1 MAVLTRTLEMIPI
14 GDKAERDR
22 IYTWIRSFM
31 DAQSKMMN
39 QYMSALYIAA
49 IQEIS
54 KEDRQ
59 ELNKLYNRIPTSSKG
74 SAFDKEIELPKGLGA
89 AYGQTVRADFDTSCE
104 NGLLHGRV
112 ALPTY
117 KRDYPIII
125 PPLYVQ
131 LRKVNQETKGKNCGF
146 YEEYDSYN
154 DLYDALTQG
163 EPEIFWSFVDKMI
176 FKIRFGNPYKSAF
189 LRSEILHFLEGEY
202 KAMGSSLSINNKGK
216 IILSLTMEIPEKK
229 VKLDENTVCGVS
241 LGFMH
246 PIVCSVNNNFYK
258 KEFIGDYDVFVDTR
272 VRLQEQRRELQKKLK
287 YASSSHGRVK
297 KLRKLDILRKREAN
311 FAKTM
316 NHKMSSDIVKFAVKN
331 EAKYINMQDLTSFG
345 KDNRDNIKSGYEF
358 ALRNWSYFQLQQMVT
373 YKAATYGIVV
383 RKISNDNLSDTCSIC
398 GAEGIIED
406 GAFICSDPNCLSHD
420 KYEKA
425 RKNGKGNYYFNSDFN
440 ISRNASISENFTTK
454 KRKSKAEKKEE
465 RKAKKEKENLDKT

>member
-1 MAVLTRTLEMIPI
+1 MKYRKYLLVAAALVVIGATSIKPAMAYFTDSHQASGTVTVYL
-14 GDKAERDR
+14 GDMEITPDEKAYDW
-22 IYTWIRSFM
+22 T
-31 DAQSKMMN
+31 
-39 QYMSALYIAA
+39 
-49 IQEIS
+49 
-54 KEDRQ
+54 
-59 ELNKLYNRIPTSSKG
+59 
-74 SAFDKEIELPKGLGA
+74 KEI
-89 AYGQTVRADFDTSCE
+89 TV
-104 NGLLHGRV
+104 
-112 ALPTY
+112 
-117 KRDYPIII
+117 
-125 PPLYVQ
+125 
-131 LRKVNQETKGKNCGF
+131 
-146 YEEYDSYN
+146 
-154 DLYDALTQG
+154 
-163 EPEIFWSFVDKMI
+163 
-176 FKIRFGNPYKSAF
+176 
-189 LRSEILHFLEGEY
+189 
-202 KAMGSSLSINNKGK
+202 
-216 IILSLTMEIPEKK
+216 
-229 VKLDENTVCGVS
+229 ENT
-241 LGFMH
+241 
-246 PIVCSVNNNFYK
+246 
-258 KEFIGDYDVFVDTR
+258 GDYDVFVHTR

-373 YKAATYGIVV
+373 YKAATYGIIV

-425 RKNGKGNYYFNSDFN
+425 RKNGKGNYFFNSDFN